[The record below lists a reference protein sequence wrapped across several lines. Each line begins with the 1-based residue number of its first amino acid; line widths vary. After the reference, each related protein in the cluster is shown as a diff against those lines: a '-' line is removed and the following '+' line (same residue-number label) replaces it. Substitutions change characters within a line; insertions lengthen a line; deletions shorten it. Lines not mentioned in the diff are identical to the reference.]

1 MESVLVTGSNGMLGS
16 AVCAAL
22 ESKGIIP
29 VKATRKSLDLSR
41 PGEVLKKFKEIKPSS
56 IIHCAA
62 VVGGIQANVDGKTKF
77 FTENIK
83 IDTSVINAAREL
95 QIENLIY
102 IGSSCMYPANRE
114 EALTE
119 NNLLTGELEPSNKS
133 YALAKIF
140 GTELV
145 SSIAL
150 EDGLKWR
157 TFIASNLY
165 GPGDHFDPVRSHLLA
180 AVIQKVLKAKA
191 EGAKEISMWGSGTG
205 RREFTF
211 VEDFANWIASS
222 LEKLEDLPLV
232 LNTGIGV
239 DFTILEFYKLVM
251 EECGLDAKV
260 VPDLTKPDG
269 NRRKLM
275 DSSLARQYGWNP
287 ETDIKTGISKTV
299 EWFEA
304 QPGSS
309 N

>member
-1 MESVLVTGSNGMLGS
+1 MESVLVTGSNGMLGG
-16 AVCAAL
+16 AVCASL
-22 ESKGIIP
+22 ENKGIIP
-29 VKATRKSLDLSR
+29 IRATRKSLDLSK
-41 PGEVLKKFKEIKPSS
+41 PNEVLTALKELKPSS

-77 FTENIK
+77 YTENIK
-83 IDTSVINAAREL
+83 LDTSVINAAREL
-95 QIENLIY
+95 QVKNFIY

-119 NNLLTGELEPSNKS
+119 NDLLTGELEPSNRS

-145 SSIAL
+145 SSIAQ
-150 EDGLKWR
+150 EDGLHWR
-157 TFIASNLY
+157 TYIASNLY

-191 EGAKEISMWGSGTG
+191 EAANEISMWGSGTG
-205 RREFTF
+205 RREFTY
-211 VEDFANWIASS
+211 VEDFANWIANS
-222 LEKLEDLPLV
+222 LGNLKAQPLV
-232 LNTGIGV
+232 LNTGVGV
-239 DFTILEFYKLVM
+239 DFTILEFYQLVM
-251 EECGLDAKV
+251 EACGLDAKV

-275 DSSLARQYGWNP
+275 DSSLAREYGWNP

-299 EWFEA
+299 KWFEA
-304 QPGSS
+304 QPRSS